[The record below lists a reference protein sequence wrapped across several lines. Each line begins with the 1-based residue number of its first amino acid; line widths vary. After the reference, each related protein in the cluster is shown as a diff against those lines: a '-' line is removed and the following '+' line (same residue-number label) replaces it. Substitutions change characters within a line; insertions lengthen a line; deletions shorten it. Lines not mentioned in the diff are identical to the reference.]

1 MPTTALP
8 KHWKDLVHVD
18 ENKTE
23 LFGFLSQQ
31 VISIICSP
39 AQCDMTNLTHVVTRK
54 QTSCG
59 RCCSERLQRGDYSYC

>member
-8 KHWKDLVHVD
+8 KHWKDLVCVD

-39 AQCDMTNLTHVVTRK
+39 AQCDMTNLPHVVTRK
-54 QTSCG
+54 QTHACFFMWQMLF
-59 RCCSERLQRGDYSYC
+59 RKVTKR